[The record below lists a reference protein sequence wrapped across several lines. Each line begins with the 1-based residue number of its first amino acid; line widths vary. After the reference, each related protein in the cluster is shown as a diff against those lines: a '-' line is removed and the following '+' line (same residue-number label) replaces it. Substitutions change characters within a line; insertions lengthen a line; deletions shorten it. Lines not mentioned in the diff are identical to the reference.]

1 MNTRVIA
8 TSKYTHPEIGMIN
21 VRVVASA
28 RSIRAYWEGSVMH
41 VTVPPCLPVD
51 TYDDFIE
58 KNVPRFLEMK
68 PSPRF
73 HIGQVID
80 GGEVDF
86 KIVKGGIPGRDKA
99 ILVNVSQENLRPGK
113 IYNICLNVPGRMAA
127 EEMDAPEVQT
137 HINKLLLKMAEKSVA
152 TFVIPHAQEL
162 ALKIGRKP
170 TGWCVKNKKRSLGTC
185 DHDGF
190 ISLSPRLIFLPRRL
204 RDFVILHEL
213 AHLSEMNHSRAFHE
227 LCNQYCGGREREL
240 LAEIKSFSF
249 PVF

>member
-86 KIVKGGIPGRDKA
+86 KIVKGEFRD
-99 ILVNVSQENLRPGK
+99 
-113 IYNICLNVPGRMAA
+113 
-127 EEMDAPEVQT
+127 
-137 HINKLLLKMAEKSVA
+137 A
-152 TFVIPHAQEL
+152 TRQF
-162 ALKIGRKP
+162 
-170 TGWCVKNKKRSLGTC
+170 W
-185 DHDGF
+185 
-190 ISLSPRLIFLPRRL
+190 
-204 RDFVILHEL
+204 
-213 AHLSEMNHSRAFHE
+213 
-227 LCNQYCGGREREL
+227 
-240 LAEIKSFSF
+240 
-249 PVF
+249 